1 MYDDGQCRKPVLC
14 FIASDVFRLQ
24 SSKYKKY
31 DLVISA
37 SFFEIY
43 SGKVV
48 RSALSYLICFFYST
62 MSIWVLQILLSI
74 IWLAH
79 CLCLLPVKSP
89 TKKSMGNV
97 V

>member
-14 FIASDVFRLQ
+14 LIASDVFRLQ

-48 RSALSYLICFFYST
+48 HSVLSYLMCFFFFCDVHLGVANTTVNHLVS
-62 MSIWVLQILLSI
+62 SLS
-74 IWLAH
+74 
-79 CLCLLPVKSP
+79 VFV
-89 TKKSMGNV
+89 TG
-97 V
+97 